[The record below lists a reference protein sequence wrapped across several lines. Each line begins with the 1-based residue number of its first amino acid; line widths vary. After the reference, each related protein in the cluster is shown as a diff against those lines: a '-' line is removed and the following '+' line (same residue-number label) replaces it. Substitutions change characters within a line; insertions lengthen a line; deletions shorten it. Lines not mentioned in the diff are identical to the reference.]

1 MNLEPITQSEASQK
15 EKNKYHTLMQIY
27 GIKKDGTDEPICK
40 AAVKTQTQKIDLWTR
55 VEEEEG
61 EGEMNG
67 ESRMEA
73 NRLPHIT

>member
-67 ESRMEA
+67 ESSMKA
-73 NRLPHIT
+73 YTPPYVK

>member
-1 MNLEPITQSEASQK
+1 
-15 EKNKYHTLMQIY
+15 MQIY

-40 AAVKTQTQKIDLWTR
+40 AAVKTQTQKTDLWTR

-67 ESRMEA
+67 QSRMEA